1 MKFFQ
6 NKNSMLNQECHERI
20 FRFYF
25 TTVKIKYK
33 YREIKNENKEYT
45 AISNY
50 GLFLL
55 ETKRMFGMKCLQC
68 SFITYVII
76 FFELQKLR
84 GLKLLVIND
93 Q

>member
-1 MKFFQ
+1 
-6 NKNSMLNQECHERI
+6 MLNQECHERI

-33 YREIKNENKEYT
+33 YRENKNENKEYT
-45 AISNY
+45 TISYY

-55 ETKRMFGMKCLQC
+55 ETKRMFAMKCLQC
-68 SFITYVII
+68 SFITYVVIS
-76 FFELQKLR
+76 FELQNLR

>member
-33 YREIKNENKEYT
+33 YRENKNENKEYT
-45 AISNY
+45 TISYY

-55 ETKRMFGMKCLQC
+55 ETKRMFAMKCLQC
-68 SFITYVII
+68 SYITYVII
-76 FFELQKLR
+76 FFELQNLR

>member
-1 MKFFQ
+1 
-6 NKNSMLNQECHERI
+6 MLNKECHERI

-33 YREIKNENKEYT
+33 YREKIKNENKEYT
-45 AISNY
+45 AISYY

-55 ETKRMFGMKCLQC
+55 ETKRMFAMKCLQC

-76 FFELQKLR
+76 FFELQNLR

>member
-33 YREIKNENKEYT
+33 YRENKNENKEYT
-45 AISNY
+45 AISY
-50 GLFLL
+50 
-55 ETKRMFGMKCLQC
+55 
-68 SFITYVII
+68 
-76 FFELQKLR
+76 
-84 GLKLLVIND
+84 
-93 Q
+93 